1 VKNIW
6 FKFKLAIIVS
16 GYALAAAVLVYFLI
30 KPLVNDIKTLAYQIQ
45 AKSID
50 REIEKSQIEKL
61 PEIKKEWSDYESRES
76 LLNVVLGQ
84 QDQVSFIENI
94 EAIAQTTGNKI
105 DLKIED
111 GAKNTTF
118 SVKNKDMLKA
128 LAYPDYF
135 PIQISLEGDYAGLVN
150 FVKLL
155 ENSQF
160 YVNILSISA
169 TKNSVKD
176 DGNRNTNIFGIG
188 GTISDKPNAE
198 SVDDS
203 IKTEIGAIV
212 YTQKQ

>member
-1 VKNIW
+1 MKNIW

-111 GAKNTTF
+111 AAH
-118 SVKNKDMLKA
+118 LI
-128 LAYPDYF
+128 P
-135 PIQISLEGDYAGLVN
+135 
-150 FVKLL
+150 
-155 ENSQF
+155 
-160 YVNILSISA
+160 
-169 TKNSVKD
+169 
-176 DGNRNTNIFGIG
+176 
-188 GTISDKPNAE
+188 
-198 SVDDS
+198 
-203 IKTEIGAIV
+203 
-212 YTQKQ
+212 